1 MKEKSKIIEFGYP
14 TYENIPDGLT
24 NITAIYLRVSTDSQA
39 QDGYGLDVQYGANER
54 YCKAYGLENVIVFVD
69 DGYTGMNDRRP
80 AFQTLLKLMREKRVK
95 LIITHSLDRI
105 GRTQML
111 ILKFLKED
119 CAKAECD
126 FFAVKDSI
134 DSRSKQTYG
143 ILISILSIFAEL
155 DHDAIVA
162 KLFLGRKQRA
172 LEGFWKGGGN
182 PPFGYF
188 YSKEI
193 NNLAVEP
200 DKAIIVQKVFE
211 LYNSMKYSPLKI
223 AKILGLSSDV
233 IVFNILKN
241 RTYLGEIT
249 FKGEQY
255 QGRHQR
261 IISDED
267 FEKAQLIL
275 ASRSVV
281 RNASEYLL
289 SGLVYC
295 GECGAKMRYMKY
307 GKSIKI
313 VCYSQYASNGARNLI
328 KDSNCPGYK
337 YDADEV
343 EEAVIKIVF
352 NAAFKYSDEVKD
364 KLTGDN
370 EVEIGL
376 QRKVEELQIEYNRLL
391 KAYQRLG
398 DDCILDNAERIKL
411 DIKKCERDIETER
424 EKKGVSKVMAEKA
437 QILRT
442 LPSVWDD
449 LEPKQK
455 QNIVRALIDKVV
467 LKRNFF
473 NVYIKENQ
481 YNTLLTGEIK

>member
-172 LEGFWKGGGN
+172 LEGFWKDR
-182 PPFGYF
+182 
-188 YSKEI
+188 K
-193 NNLAVEP
+193 
-200 DKAIIVQKVFE
+200 
-211 LYNSMKYSPLKI
+211 
-223 AKILGLSSDV
+223 
-233 IVFNILKN
+233 
-241 RTYLGEIT
+241 
-249 FKGEQY
+249 
-255 QGRHQR
+255 
-261 IISDED
+261 
-267 FEKAQLIL
+267 
-275 ASRSVV
+275 SVV
-281 RNASEYLL
+281 
-289 SGLVYC
+289 
-295 GECGAKMRYMKY
+295 
-307 GKSIKI
+307 
-313 VCYSQYASNGARNLI
+313 
-328 KDSNCPGYK
+328 
-337 YDADEV
+337 
-343 EEAVIKIVF
+343 
-352 NAAFKYSDEVKD
+352 
-364 KLTGDN
+364 
-370 EVEIGL
+370 
-376 QRKVEELQIEYNRLL
+376 
-391 KAYQRLG
+391 
-398 DDCILDNAERIKL
+398 
-411 DIKKCERDIETER
+411 
-424 EKKGVSKVMAEKA
+424 
-437 QILRT
+437 
-442 LPSVWDD
+442 
-449 LEPKQK
+449 
-455 QNIVRALIDKVV
+455 
-467 LKRNFF
+467 
-473 NVYIKENQ
+473 
-481 YNTLLTGEIK
+481 

>member
-295 GECGAKMRYMKY
+295 
-307 GKSIKI
+307 
-313 VCYSQYASNGARNLI
+313 
-328 KDSNCPGYK
+328 
-337 YDADEV
+337 
-343 EEAVIKIVF
+343 
-352 NAAFKYSDEVKD
+352 
-364 KLTGDN
+364 
-370 EVEIGL
+370 EIG
-376 QRKVEELQIEYNRLL
+376 
-391 KAYQRLG
+391 
-398 DDCILDNAERIKL
+398 
-411 DIKKCERDIETER
+411 
-424 EKKGVSKVMAEKA
+424 
-437 QILRT
+437 
-442 LPSVWDD
+442 
-449 LEPKQK
+449 
-455 QNIVRALIDKVV
+455 RAHV
-467 LKRNFF
+467 
-473 NVYIKENQ
+473 
-481 YNTLLTGEIK
+481 